1 MTDRPPLR
9 ALIRQ
14 HTELRFL
21 VVLLLAAACGWV
33 FLGLADEVLEGETH
47 AFDRAILLALRSPGN
62 PADPLGPGWVEE
74 MARDVTALGSMVVL
88 CFVTLAVA
96 GYLLLLGKIR
106 STLVLLGSVAGAI
119 VVSFVAKA
127 GFDRPRPDL
136 VRHGAEVYTASFPS
150 AHAMLA
156 AATYLTLAVML
167 SRIQSTRALRVYV
180 VAVAVVLTVAVGV
193 SRLYLGVHWPTDV
206 LAGWAAGAGWALVC
220 WMLASQLQRRG
231 AIEAERGPES

>member
-1 MTDRPPLR
+1 MSDRWSLR

-14 HTELRFL
+14 RVELRFL
-21 VVLLLAAACGWV
+21 VVLLLVAICGWV
-33 FLGLADEVLEGETH
+33 FLALADEVMEGETH

-62 PADPLGPGWVEE
+62 PADPLGPGWLEE

-106 STLVLLGSVAGAI
+106 STLVLLGSVTGGI
-119 VVSFVAKA
+119 VVSFAAKA

-136 VRHGAEVYTASFPS
+136 VPHGAEVYTASFPS
-150 AHAMLA
+150 AHSMLA

-167 SRIQSTRALRVYV
+167 SRIQSSRALKVYV
-180 VAVAVVLTVAVGV
+180 VAVAVLLTIAVGM

-220 WMLASQLQRRG
+220 WMLASQLQRSG
-231 AIEAERGPES
+231 AIEAERGPEG